1 MGEYAVLNLS
11 SEVMKKIDGNRGQ
24 LSRSEFLECI
34 VRSWCLEQHNGQ
46 QYVTQE
52 EFRELA
58 ESVKELLRSC
68 MDFFVSYGLDLGKA
82 PEGSLSGLLDQ
93 LRPYQSATH
102 ASNGHNGNGKTRGSG
117 LPPQSHGGSNGL
129 GEVAAD

>member
-11 SEVMKKIDGNRGQ
+11 PEVMKKIDGNRGQ
-24 LSRSEFLECI
+24 LSRFEFLECI
-34 VRSWCLEQHNGQ
+34 VRSWCLERYSGQ

-82 PEGSLSGLLDQ
+82 PAGSMSGLLDQ
-93 LRPYQSATH
+93 LRPYKIATH
-102 ASNGHNGNGKTRGSG
+102 ASNGHNGNGKTMGNG
-117 LPPQSHGGSNGL
+117 LPPQSHGDSNGL

>member
-1 MGEYAVLNLS
+1 
-11 SEVMKKIDGNRGQ
+11 
-24 LSRSEFLECI
+24 
-34 VRSWCLEQHNGQ
+34 
-46 QYVTQE
+46 
-52 EFRELA
+52 
-58 ESVKELLRSC
+58 

-82 PEGSLSGLLDQ
+82 PAGSLSGLLDQ